1 MQGFSTERLNVTNW
15 ADALARP
22 ERRAE
27 IERDLTAI
35 LTEPVLR
42 HLPEP
47 LALADKPDAVAAWV
61 SDRAAE
67 SDVFLIEEKG
77 SGDLIGLLLVA
88 PGEVAVSGDDQH
100 LGYLLA
106 ENAWGKGYATELV
119 QGLVDALSAFKT
131 ARLMGGVGT
140 DNPASAHVLKKCGF
154 TRSDEMSTRETEI
167 YVRQLG

>member
-1 MQGFSTERLNVTNW
+1 MQGFSTERLDVTNW
-15 ADALARP
+15 ADALAQP
-22 ERRAE
+22 TRRAG

-35 LTEPVLR
+35 LTGPVLR

-47 LALADKPDAVAAWV
+47 LALNQAPDAVSSWV
-61 SDRAAE
+61 SNRAAE
-67 SDVFLIEEKG
+67 SDVFLIEERNT
-77 SGDLIGLLLVA
+77 GDFIGLLLLA

-106 ENAWGKGYATELV
+106 ESAWGKGYATELV
-119 QGLVDALSAFKT
+119 QGLVDALSAFET

-140 DNPASAHVLKKCGF
+140 DNPASAHVLRKCGF
-154 TRSDEMSTRETEI
+154 ARSDEMSTRETEI

>member
-15 ADALARP
+15 ADALSQP
-22 ERRAE
+22 ERRTE
-27 IERDLTAI
+27 IERDITAI

-47 LALADKPDAVAAWV
+47 LALADKPDAVSSWV

-67 SDVFLIEEKG
+67 SDVFLIEVRG
-77 SGDLIGLLLVA
+77 GGLIGLLLLA

-106 ENAWGKGYATELV
+106 EAAWGKGYATELV
-119 QGLVDALSAFKT
+119 RGLVDALSKFET

-154 TRSDEMSTRETEI
+154 TRSEELSTRETDI